1 MRNNRPKHN
10 GVVLFCFVLFCF
22 WLREKGGDGLKP
34 DGVGNYLGAVRGK
47 NVKRR
52 PPAGAHFQLY
62 PKLYSAF
69 PLYVRNSF
77 PSIARTSDPDA
88 LIKFPPF
95 GDRAASAS
103 ATAPLPI
110 PKLPIERRAYP
121 TWGEGIAH
129 RAIWTSRVWCGRD
142 RWTGCSECSC
152 HAEPKDDNCFRLQR
166 LEPQAVESNAIE
178 ATRITAKT
186 VPGPI
191 ASPDMALEPN
201 NTQPQFLVHVSRL
214 HGASCMCLKS

>member
-1 MRNNRPKHN
+1 MVAFLCGKSSGES
-10 GVVLFCFVLFCF
+10 GVYGSQFTCATTGQNTMVLFCFVLFCSVF

-69 PLYVRNSF
+69 PLYVRSSF

-95 GDRAASAS
+95 
-103 ATAPLPI
+103 
-110 PKLPIERRAYP
+110 
-121 TWGEGIAH
+121 
-129 RAIWTSRVWCGRD
+129 
-142 RWTGCSECSC
+142 
-152 HAEPKDDNCFRLQR
+152 
-166 LEPQAVESNAIE
+166 
-178 ATRITAKT
+178 
-186 VPGPI
+186 
-191 ASPDMALEPN
+191 
-201 NTQPQFLVHVSRL
+201 
-214 HGASCMCLKS
+214 